1 MSSAVDRFVAAAA
14 ELGVELRVTRYPEG
28 TPDACFPAAPA
39 ELARLAAARVVDIA
53 AGAVSG
59 RTPS

>member
-1 MSSAVDRFVAAAA
+1 MRSAVDRFVAAPAA
-14 ELGVELRVTRYPEG
+14 GAPG
-28 TPDACFPAAPA
+28 ACFPVAPA
-39 ELARLAAARVVDIA
+39 ELVRLPAASVVDIA